1 MADSVHVSVLRDE
14 VVSMLRAEQGGAFLD
29 CTLGGGGHSAAILAA
44 NALSSVS
51 ALDRDQ
57 AALDRSTWIAD
68 LYPGKFT
75 AKHGTFSA
83 ARALYPEMQFDGI
96 LADLGLS
103 TDQLNEERGFSFNDQ
118 SELDMRMDRSQGESL
133 ADLLERV
140 SAQEL
145 YVILRQGGVGPEA
158 RAVAAALL
166 RHKPFRSS
174 RELANLLQELPA
186 LRAKKKKTH
195 PATVVFQALRI
206 AVNREIE
213 EIESFMN
220 QVPKMIK
227 PGGRLAVI
235 TFHSLEDR
243 LVTHQM
249 RAWENQGSA
258 PAGYRGV
265 VRQPQLGK
273 VLTRKPILPSALEI
287 ERNPASRS
295 AQLRVFEFDAQLLPG
310 ARP

>member
-44 NALSSVS
+44 SALSNVS

-57 AALDRSTWIAD
+57 AALDRSTWITD

-83 ARALYPEMQFDGI
+83 ARALYPETQFDGI

-118 SELDMRMDRSQGESL
+118 SDLDMRMDRSQGESL
-133 ADLLERV
+133 AELLERV

-166 RHKPFRSS
+166 RHKPFHSS

-220 QVPKMIK
+220 QAPKMIK

-295 AQLRVFEFDAQLLPG
+295 AQLRVFEFDAQILPG
-310 ARP
+310 ARA

>member
-1 MADSVHVSVLRDE
+1 MVQSVHISVLRDE
-14 VVSMLRAEQGGAFLD
+14 VIVMLRAEQGGAFLD
-29 CTLGGGGHSAAILAA
+29 CTLGGGGHTAAILAA
-44 NALSSVS
+44 SEAANVS

-57 AALDRSTWIAD
+57 AALDRSAWITERH
-68 LYPGKFT
+68 PGKF
-75 AKHGTFSA
+75 AVQHGSFSA
-83 ARALYPEMQFDGI
+83 ARRLYPATQFDGI

-103 TDQLNEERGFSFNDQ
+103 TDQLHEERGFSFNDQ
-118 SELDMRMDRSQGESL
+118 SALDMRMDSSQGESV
-133 ADLLERV
+133 AELLERV
-140 SAQEL
+140 TAQEL

-166 RHKPFRSS
+166 RNKPFKSS

-213 EIESFMN
+213 EIEAFM
-220 QVPKMIK
+220 QEVPQMIK

-258 PAGYRGV
+258 PAGYRGAA
-265 VRQPQLGK
+265 REPKLGR
-273 VLTRKPILPSALEI
+273 VLTRKPITPSADEI
-287 ERNPASRS
+287 ERNPAARS
-295 AQLRVFEFDAQLLPG
+295 AQLRVFEFESAPLRWPNS
-310 ARP
+310 

>member
-1 MADSVHVSVLRDE
+1 MVHSVHISVLRDE
-14 VVSMLRAEQGGAFLD
+14 VIGMLRAEQGGTFLD
-29 CTLGGGGHSAAILAA
+29 CTLGGGGHTAAILAA
-44 NALSSVS
+44 SEDANVF

-57 AALDRSTWIAD
+57 AALDRSSWISER
-68 LYPGKFT
+68 YQGKFT
-75 AKHGTFSA
+75 AKHGSFSA
-83 ARALYPEMQFDGI
+83 ASSFYQEKKFDGI

-103 TDQLNEERGFSFNDQ
+103 TDQLHEERGFSFNDH
-118 SELDMRMDRSQGESL
+118 SALDMRMDCSQGESV
-133 ADLLERV
+133 AELLERV

-158 RAVAAALL
+158 RSVAAALL
-166 RHKPFRSS
+166 RNKPFKST
-174 RELANLLQELPA
+174 RELAALLQELPA

-213 EIESFMN
+213 EIETFMH
-220 QVPKMIK
+220 QVPQMIK

-258 PAGYRGV
+258 PAGYRGAA
-265 VRQPQLGK
+265 REPKLGR
-273 VLTRKPILPSALEI
+273 VLTRKPITPNEKEI

-295 AQLRVFEFDAQLLPG
+295 AQLRVFEFESSMSLEIK
-310 ARP
+310 